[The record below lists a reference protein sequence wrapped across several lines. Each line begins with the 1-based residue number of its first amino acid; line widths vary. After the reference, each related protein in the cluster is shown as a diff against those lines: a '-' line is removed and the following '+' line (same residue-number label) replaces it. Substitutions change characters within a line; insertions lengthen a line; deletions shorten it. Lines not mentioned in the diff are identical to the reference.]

1 MPEDVKP
8 GEEQDTS
15 LTDPETEVGAGSG
28 DEEKDERGVAWKNRA
43 LENARK
49 LEKASAEL
57 TQLRQRAADA
67 DVLLEELR
75 QNPEAL
81 DILMGRRKAAAK
93 DGEDNDLTPEEREL
107 VKNPQQLVKYL
118 LQQTRTL
125 REAQLASQH
134 VTQQTEAQQAYGQFH
149 AAIGGFMEG
158 LGFDAKNEAQ
168 RTFLVDA
175 TLAELQRRA
184 ARNTPVQG
192 TDGLR
197 EVFQEVLTATGLQP
211 GASTSKRTPDN
222 GRPKP
227 PPSTSR
233 PGAPQRGGEAKV
245 DFGNAHARQQA
256 LARLLE
262 AQE

>member
-8 GEEQDTS
+8 GEEQDTAQANPD
-15 LTDPETEVGAGSG
+15 LEEGAGG
-28 DEEKDERGVAWKNRA
+28 GGEEQDERGVSWKNRA

-49 LEKASAEL
+49 LERASSEL
-57 TQLRQRAADA
+57 SQLRQRAADA
-67 DVLLEELR
+67 DILLEQIR

-81 DILMGRRKAAAK
+81 DLLMGRKK
-93 DGEDNDLTPEEREL
+93 GPEGEDDGLTPDEREL

-149 AAIGGFMEG
+149 TAIGEFMEG
-158 LGFDAKNEAQ
+158 LGFDAKNAAQ

-211 GASTSKRTPDN
+211 GASASKSPGN

-245 DFGNAHARQQA
+245 DFGNAHSRQQA
-256 LARLLE
+256 LARLME

>member
-15 LTDPETEVGAGSG
+15 LADPGIEEGAGG
-28 DEEKDERGVAWKNRA
+28 GGEEKDERGVSWKNRA

-49 LEKASAEL
+49 LEKASSEL
-57 TQLRQRAADA
+57 AQLRQRAADA

-81 DILMGRRKAAAK
+81 DILMGRKKAAAS
-93 DGEDNDLTPEEREL
+93 GTEDDDLTPEEREL
-107 VKNPQQLVKYL
+107 TKNPQQLVKYL
-118 LQQTRTL
+118 LQQTRSL

-149 AAIGGFMEG
+149 TAIGGFMEG

-211 GASTSKRTPDN
+211 GASASKSPGN

>member
-1 MPEDVKP
+1 MPEDVIP

-15 LTDPETEVGAGSG
+15 SANLEIEDGAGG
-28 DEEKDERGVAWKNRA
+28 GTEKDEHGVPWKNRA
-43 LENARK
+43 MENARK

-57 TQLRQRAADA
+57 MQLRQRAADA

-81 DILMGRRKAAAK
+81 DLLMGRKKVASGGVED
-93 DGEDNDLTPEEREL
+93 DGLTPDEREL
-107 VKNPQQLVKYL
+107 KKNPQKLVDYL
-118 LQQTRTL
+118 LTQLRTV
-125 REAQLASQH
+125 REAQLATKH
-134 VTQQTEAQQAYGQFH
+134 IEQQSEAQASYQQFLGE
-149 AAIGGFMEG
+149 AAKFLGEQ
-158 LGFDAKNEAQ
+158 GFDTKNSALQ
-168 RTFLVDA
+168 VFLTDT

-184 ARNTPVQG
+184 ARKSPVQG
-192 TDGLR
+192 IDGLR

-211 GASTSKRTPDN
+211 GASASKRSPDN

-256 LARLLE
+256 LARLME

>member
-15 LTDPETEVGAGSG
+15 LADPGIEEGAGGGS
-28 DEEKDERGVAWKNRA
+28 EERDERGVSWKNRA

-49 LEKASAEL
+49 LEKASSEL
-57 TQLRQRAADA
+57 SQLRQRAADA

-81 DILMGRRKAAAK
+81 DILMGRKKAAASGTEN
-93 DGEDNDLTPEEREL
+93 DDLTPEEREL
-107 VKNPQQLVKYL
+107 IKNPQQLVKYL
-118 LQQTRTL
+118 LQQTRSL

-211 GASTSKRTPDN
+211 GASASKSLGN

-245 DFGNAHARQQA
+245 DFGNAHSRQQA
-256 LARLLE
+256 LARLME